1 MQNDIANWYMEQ
13 EINNI
18 KTEEDI
24 IKMSK
29 IVNSV
34 IQRMIVQERT
44 LLIVKDDTDYKMR
57 ILQLHPNYIV

>member
-1 MQNDIANWYMEQ
+1 MEQ

-24 IKMSK
+24 VKMSK

-44 LLIVKDDTDYKMR
+44 LLIVRDNTDYKMR
-57 ILQLHPNYIV
+57 LLQLHPNYIV

>member
-1 MQNDIANWYMEQ
+1 MEQ

-24 IKMSK
+24 VKMSK

-44 LLIVKDDTDYKMR
+44 LLIVRDNTDYKMR
-57 ILQLHPNYIV
+57 LLQLHPNYVV